1 LLYPK
6 IQLKYKS
13 PSLYIYFLFI
23 IFSVILFNYSCTPT
37 KRIEKVDKK
46 YFFGK
51 NENVRVLLTESV
63 KNKIR
68 LKNVSKILDSFGKT
82 IPIKSNSDAQ
92 FSFTS
97 IGIKCIVDGNEFF
110 SEEFTVFPKNLF
122 NISFND
128 KEYRGYFKITAN
140 SSSFNLVNYVDIENY
155 SKGVILKEMPLGKGE
170 ENFEAIKAFSILV
183 RTYAMKKKLESKELF
198 DLYSDT
204 RDQIYGGVGGESE
217 ITNNLVDK
225 TRGQFLFYNKDI
237 VSCFY
242 HSTCGGYTENVE
254 NVFKSEP
261 LPYLVSIKDNNPSNC
276 NISPR
281 FNWSEQFSKDL
292 IIRRLVEANY
302 IADKNSKLN
311 SIEIVSRF
319 KSGRVN
325 EMKITLIENKKIKG
339 VSLFSNNIR
348 FVLKNAKGNI
358 LPSTNFEITQ
368 TSENIKFN
376 GKGFGHGVGLCQWG
390 SIKLSRDG
398 KNFKEILNFYFPKTE
413 IKKLYD

>member
-1 LLYPK
+1 MAYSKFPS
-6 IQLKYKS
+6 KYTS
-13 PSLYIYFLFI
+13 S
-23 IFSVILFNYSCTPT
+23 ILFNYLIFVIIFFFYSCTQT
-37 KRIEKVDKK
+37 HRIQKIDKK
-46 YFFGK
+46 FLFSD
-51 NENVRVLLTESV
+51 NENVRVLISEVEKS
-63 KNKIR
+63 KIK
-68 LKNVSKILDSFGKT
+68 LKNVSKIIDSFGKT
-82 IPIKSNSDAQ
+82 IPIKTNSYVE

-97 IGIKCIVDGNEFF
+97 IGIKCIVDGKDFF
-110 SEEFTVFPKNLF
+110 SNEFTVFPKNLS

-128 KEYRGYFKITAN
+128 KEYRGHFKITI
-140 SSSFNLVNYVDIENY
+140 SSSSLLLINYVDIENY
-155 SKGVILKEMPLGKGE
+155 TKGVILREMPLGKGE
-170 ENFEAIKAFSILV
+170 ENFESIKAFSILV
-183 RTYAMKKKLESKELF
+183 RTYALKKKLESKELF

-204 RDQIYGGVGGESE
+204 RDQVYGGVNSE
-217 ITNNLVDK
+217 NDITNNLVDI

-237 VSCFY
+237 ATCFY

-261 LPYLVSIKDNNPSNC
+261 LPYLVSIKDNNTPNC
-276 NISPR
+276 NISTR
-281 FNWSEQFSKDL
+281 FNWSEQFSNDL

-325 EMKITLIENKKIKG
+325 QLKITLTENKKIKE

-368 TSENIKFN
+368 TSGNIKFK

-390 SIKLSRDG
+390 SIKLSKDG